1 MAEATFEA
9 AATSTT
15 TTTTETNTTTTTTTT
30 TNTTA
35 TATTTETTTTTTET
49 TTTDT
54 TTTTTTTT
62 KTKTVRT
69 KNWLPLESNPEL
81 MNNYI
86 SKLGVDPKHQF
97 HEIWGVDASLL
108 AMVPQPVH
116 ALLLAFPISKASE
129 AHKKEEQKKI
139 SEDGQEISDKLWF
152 IKQKI
157 GNACGT
163 IGLLHAILNCFIDG
177 RIKLVEDKFFSNFFT
192 QTKDMDM
199 EARAKA
205 LDENKDIEEEHQVVA
220 SEGKSEVSHKSN
232 MNMHFNAFTI
242 MKGVLYEFDGRKEQ
256 PINHGKC
263 TPEELLQK
271 GVEVIKQFMA
281 RDPKDIRFNLAALGD
296 AQ

>member
-1 MAEATFEA
+1 MAEAT
-9 AATSTT
+9 ATSTT
-15 TTTTETNTTTTTTTT
+15 TTITETNTTITTITTT

-35 TATTTETTTTTTET
+35 TATTTTETTATTTTET
-49 TTTDT
+49 TTID
-54 TTTTTTTT
+54 TTTTTT
-62 KTKTVRT
+62 KTKTIRT
-69 KNWLPLESNPEL
+69 KNWLPLESDPEL
-81 MNNYI
+81 MNKYI
-86 SKLGVDPKHQF
+86 SKLGVDPKHKF
-97 HEIWGVDASLL
+97 HEIFGVDASLL

-129 AHKKEEQKKI
+129 DHRKEEQKKI
-139 SEDGQEISDKLWF
+139 SEDGQYINDKLWF

-163 IGLLHAILNCFIDG
+163 IGLLHAILNCFVDG

-263 TPEELLQK
+263 KPEELLQK
-271 GVEVIKQFMA
+271 GVDVIKQFIA